1 MTPAMPLLVLP
12 GCHAR
17 GCDVAGDQY
26 SMVLCRKCRQWF
38 CAKHIDTDEG
48 VQMRSADSPRLR
60 GLLYYEGRCQHCR
73 KPKHH

>member
-1 MTPAMPLLVLP
+1 MTSATPLLIVP

-38 CAKHIDTDEG
+38 CAAHIDTHEG
-48 VQMRSADSPRLR
+48 VHLLSADSPGLR
-60 GLLYYEGRCQHCR
+60 GLAYYQGLCLRCR